1 MDPPQENLQTD
12 EKQNIVHRVPENKD
26 EVVPNKN
33 QAKLA
38 QIFSERIILLQFLF
52 LKLLASIFLLAFLSK
67 LTQLLVIYIVAFTLI
82 FLQTPI
88 IFGSDGFL
96 SISVRSF

>member
-1 MDPPQENLQTD
+1 MDPPQENPQTD
-12 EKQNIVHRVPENKD
+12 EKQNIDHRVPENKD

-33 QAKLA
+33 QAKIA

-52 LKLLASIFLLAFLSK
+52 LKLLASIFLLAFLSN

-88 IFGSDGFL
+88 IFGSDGFI
-96 SISVRSF
+96 SISVRSS

>member
-12 EKQNIVHRVPENKD
+12 EKQNIDHRVPENKG

-52 LKLLASIFLLAFLSK
+52 LKLLASIFLPVFLSK
-67 LTQLLVIYIVAFTLI
+67 LIQPIVIYIIAFTLI

-88 IFGSDGFL
+88 IFGSDGFI
-96 SISVRSF
+96 SISVRLF